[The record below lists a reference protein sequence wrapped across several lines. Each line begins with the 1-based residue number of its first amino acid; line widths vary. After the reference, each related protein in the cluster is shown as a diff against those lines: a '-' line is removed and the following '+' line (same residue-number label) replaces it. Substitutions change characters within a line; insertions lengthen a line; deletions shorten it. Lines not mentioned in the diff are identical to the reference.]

1 MKCFSNA
8 IELKIN
14 SGVSSET
21 MDVINETDT
30 RTYTTV
36 CFVFG
41 SAAIIASILI
51 SDLTL
56 VFGFIAAFSETM
68 LNFVFPGLFFFY
80 ASKMKSIPA
89 LLFVCLGLSLVVVSN
104 CFNIM
109 KMIR

>member
-1 MKCFSNA
+1 
-8 IELKIN
+8 
-14 SGVSSET
+14 
-21 MDVINETDT
+21 MDVINETDST
-30 RTYTTV
+30 TYTTV

-80 ASKMKSIPA
+80 ASKKKSVPA
-89 LLFVCLGLSLVVVSN
+89 ILFVGLGILTFLLSN
-104 CFNIM
+104 FFNIK
-109 KMIR
+109 KMLR